1 MSGRAPGAE
10 PGRESGRASGREP
23 DRVRAV
29 DAELAES
36 GGSQTLRIVGTV
48 DVRSVGELR
57 TLLHAAI
64 DTGRGPLHVNVGGLE
79 LTDHAG
85 VGVLLGGA
93 RRARSIGRSLV
104 LLDVSA
110 GLWPLLAVDRLGRL
124 LRVRPAADAGGPAGT
139 QAGRRSPGPVPAVVG
154 GVA

>member
-1 MSGRAPGAE
+1 MSGHTPGSEPDRE
-10 PGRESGRASGREP
+10 PGSESDREP
-23 DRVRAV
+23 GRVRAV
-29 DAELAES
+29 GVEPAES

-64 DTGRGPLHVNVGGLE
+64 DAGRGPLHVNVGGLE

-110 GLWPLLAVDRLGRL
+110 ALWPLLAVDRLGRL
-124 LRVRPAADAGGPAGT
+124 LRVRPAADTGGPAGT
-139 QAGRRSPGPVPAVVG
+139 QAGSRSPGPVPAVVG